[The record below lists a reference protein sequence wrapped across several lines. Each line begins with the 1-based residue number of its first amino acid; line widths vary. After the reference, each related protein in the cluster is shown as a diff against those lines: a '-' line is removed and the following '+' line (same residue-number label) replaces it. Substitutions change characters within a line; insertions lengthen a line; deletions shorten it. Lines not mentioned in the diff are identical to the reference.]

1 MSTNEQKTE
10 LQEMKVENTEKR
22 EERSDRLLLNVE
34 YLPCLNFA
42 MTQNGRQCLEYCELT
57 NHSDNDIHDL
67 TINIEGDYII
77 AASIAVDIIP
87 AHQTIRITDIDV
99 KPDADKLR
107 ELTESVTTK
116 FNVIISTEGQA
127 IIKKAYDLRLLA
139 FDEWSGS
146 NVMPESLASFVTPNV
161 PELSEIKVS
170 AAKYL
175 EKLTGSSALDEYQT
189 QDPNRVRAQVAAIFE
204 ALRSVGIVYAAPP
217 ASYEKEGQRIRLA
230 DKVLAEKTGTCLD
243 LSLLYASCLESCGLH
258 PILILFNGHMF
269 IGCWLIDK
277 YHYQTIS
284 DDLSL
289 LSKSI
294 ADGINELV
302 LVEAT
307 SLTNSGKVA
316 FEDAVKAAEKHIIAE
331 ENKFILFCDIYR
343 CRLENIRPLP
353 MRIDGKWE
361 TEGLAH
367 EQATKTIKE
376 LRVEEL
382 NLTGGNGKITR
393 QQIWERKLLDFSLR
407 NNLLNIRIGKK
418 AVPIASYNIEEMEN
432 NLSEGHDYQLMP
444 CPAKKKITPNEFG
457 IYDSRLYE
465 DELKTVVENELQH
478 DKLCTYHTEE
488 ELNSM
493 TKSLFRDSRTA
504 LEENGANSL
513 FIVFGLLKWYENDKS
528 VRPRYAPLLLTPV
541 DIIRKGVNNYI
552 IRKRD
557 EETTFNTTLVEMLK
571 QQHEVNLTGL
581 SPLPEDEHGTDVRKV
596 FSIVRS
602 HLTGHSK
609 WDIIEECMLG
619 LFSFNKFVMW
629 NDIHN
634 NADKLKE
641 NPIISSLINNS
652 WTDEKESAQ
661 TTSKTDIRQLDISVE
676 PHEYAIPVDVD
687 SSQMEAVVE
696 SGLGNSFILYGPPGT
711 GKSQTITNMIANA
724 LYHGKRILF
733 VAEKMAALQVVQNR
747 LAKIGLDPFCLEL
760 HSNKVT
766 KTHLLHQLQT
776 VLDIPR
782 IKTPKEYEAVSKEL
796 YNQRS
801 QLNEYMTLL
810 HSKQSSG
817 LSLYDC
823 ITRYEGIEGEEIT
836 PDRQFLQGITEQKL
850 GQTTESIA
858 QLDTVFAITGH
869 PTKNPLNG
877 LLLTDPSQSA
887 TEKLRTQL
895 TELQQHMGPVATF
908 MQSFLSQFGLGAKE
922 NISLT
927 AWAERLIKA
936 MEEMPV
942 LSPDLLR
949 IVSDS
954 SLSAEWKQ
962 AIDAGIQ
969 RESLKAKILTKN
981 APEILNADAMG
992 LKAKWQEIQDQFVVS
1007 RLFAK
1012 RSFIKSLKVYNSSI
1026 EEEDITPLIDSLM
1039 EYRRLSQDIATY
1051 ADQSKALF
1059 GIYSGKWENMQSIME
1074 KATAVISVLSEQV
1087 ASPAS
1092 VLSGKENLPT
1102 DADSIAHLRAFNKG
1116 LEELSGTITNN
1127 DLTISALQQQLPQW
1141 ISNIDK
1147 ARDWAQWCLRRKEL
1161 EENNLQCII
1170 DYLMS
1175 NENHSGLQAAKGLLK
1190 GCYRS
1195 LALEMIDSNR
1205 QLQMFNGLLFEDAI
1219 YKYRTIAKQ
1228 FQELTKKILY
1238 CKLAANIPTQALEP
1252 SAASELGILKR
1263 YIATGGRG
1271 TTIRHI
1277 IDQIPTLLPRL
1288 CPVMLM
1294 SPISV
1299 AQFIDLNQDK
1309 FDIVCFDE
1317 ASQMPTSEAVGAIAR
1332 GKALICVGD
1341 PKQMPPTSFFSTN
1354 AVDESEADIDDM
1366 ESILDD
1372 CITIS
1377 LPAKYLTWHY
1387 RSRHESL
1394 IAFSN
1399 AQYYEGKLFT
1409 FPSIDDRVSKVQFI
1423 PVKGT
1428 YDFGKTRCNRSEA
1441 EAIVKEVVRRL
1452 SDKELSKRSI
1462 GIVSF
1467 SKVQQNLIEDLLT
1480 EELAKSPEL
1489 EKAAYDVEEP
1499 IFIKNLENVQGD
1511 ERDIILF
1518 SVGYGPDKNGK
1529 VSMNFGPLN
1538 NQGGERR
1545 LNVAVSRARYE
1556 MMVFSTLQPDQ
1567 IDLRRSNAQGVQGLK
1582 YFLEFAKNGRMAI
1595 SSNQMSK
1602 ADENAEIVNAV
1613 AEEIR
1618 KMGYEVDTEVGRS
1631 QFKIDLAVS
1640 NPDDKDN
1647 YIMGIICDGKNY
1659 YETRTVRDREI
1670 CRPSVL
1676 KGLGWHLMRIWAVDW
1691 FNNKE
1696 AVIKRISSQL
1706 EQIKKGEFTEND
1718 GFTAARKTAV
1728 QQALNMAFAVN
1739 EDELISEVTN
1749 DKAET
1754 YIFAP
1759 LKTNTLAGGRKLNK
1773 TEASKILTQLIAM
1786 EQPIT
1791 ASFLQ
1796 KRLLEIYGIPK
1807 ITPELQEFIE
1817 FGDYTKYIDPASPT
1831 DNPVYWENEEA
1842 AKSYNSYR
1850 NGGNREISDVPA
1862 IEIINAAKYAVAEQA
1877 SVQLE
1882 GLKKQV
1888 TQMLGFARKVQ
1899 KTDVVVEAVI
1909 AQLLDSGELV
1919 ENNGNIYKG

>member
-1 MSTNEQKTE
+1 M
-10 LQEMKVENTEKR
+10 
-22 EERSDRLLLNVE
+22 
-34 YLPCLNFA
+34 
-42 MTQNGRQCLEYCELT
+42 
-57 NHSDNDIHDL
+57 
-67 TINIEGDYII
+67 
-77 AASIAVDIIP
+77 
-87 AHQTIRITDIDV
+87 
-99 KPDADKLR
+99 
-107 ELTESVTTK
+107 
-116 FNVIISTEGQA
+116 
-127 IIKKAYDLRLLA
+127 
-139 FDEWSGS
+139 
-146 NVMPESLASFVTPNV
+146 
-161 PELSEIKVS
+161 
-170 AAKYL
+170 
-175 EKLTGSSALDEYQT
+175 
-189 QDPNRVRAQVAAIFE
+189 
-204 ALRSVGIVYAAPP
+204 
-217 ASYEKEGQRIRLA
+217 
-230 DKVLAEKTGTCLD
+230 
-243 LSLLYASCLESCGLH
+243 
-258 PILILFNGHMF
+258 
-269 IGCWLIDK
+269 
-277 YHYQTIS
+277 
-284 DDLSL
+284 
-289 LSKSI
+289 
-294 ADGINELV
+294 
-302 LVEAT
+302 
-307 SLTNSGKVA
+307 
-316 FEDAVKAAEKHIIAE
+316 
-331 ENKFILFCDIYR
+331 
-343 CRLENIRPLP
+343 
-353 MRIDGKWE
+353 
-361 TEGLAH
+361 
-367 EQATKTIKE
+367 
-376 LRVEEL
+376 
-382 NLTGGNGKITR
+382 
-393 QQIWERKLLDFSLR
+393 
-407 NNLLNIRIGKK
+407 
-418 AVPIASYNIEEMEN
+418 
-432 NLSEGHDYQLMP
+432 
-444 CPAKKKITPNEFG
+444 
-457 IYDSRLYE
+457 
-465 DELKTVVENELQH
+465 
-478 DKLCTYHTEE
+478 
-488 ELNSM
+488 
-493 TKSLFRDSRTA
+493 
-504 LEENGANSL
+504 
-513 FIVFGLLKWYENDKS
+513 
-528 VRPRYAPLLLTPV
+528 
-541 DIIRKGVNNYI
+541 
-552 IRKRD
+552 
-557 EETTFNTTLVEMLK
+557 
-571 QQHEVNLTGL
+571 
-581 SPLPEDEHGTDVRKV
+581 
-596 FSIVRS
+596 
-602 HLTGHSK
+602 
-609 WDIIEECMLG
+609 
-619 LFSFNKFVMW
+619 
-629 NDIHN
+629 
-634 NADKLKE
+634 
-641 NPIISSLINNS
+641 
-652 WTDEKESAQ
+652 
-661 TTSKTDIRQLDISVE
+661 
-676 PHEYAIPVDVD
+676 
-687 SSQMEAVVE
+687 
-696 SGLGNSFILYGPPGT
+696 
-711 GKSQTITNMIANA
+711 
-724 LYHGKRILF
+724 
-733 VAEKMAALQVVQNR
+733 
-747 LAKIGLDPFCLEL
+747 
-760 HSNKVT
+760 
-766 KTHLLHQLQT
+766 
-776 VLDIPR
+776 
-782 IKTPKEYEAVSKEL
+782 
-796 YNQRS
+796 
-801 QLNEYMTLL
+801 
-810 HSKQSSG
+810 
-817 LSLYDC
+817 
-823 ITRYEGIEGEEIT
+823 
-836 PDRQFLQGITEQKL
+836 
-850 GQTTESIA
+850 
-858 QLDTVFAITGH
+858 
-869 PTKNPLNG
+869 
-877 LLLTDPSQSA
+877 
-887 TEKLRTQL
+887 
-895 TELQQHMGPVATF
+895 
-908 MQSFLSQFGLGAKE
+908 
-922 NISLT
+922 
-927 AWAERLIKA
+927 
-936 MEEMPV
+936 
-942 LSPDLLR
+942 
-949 IVSDS
+949 
-954 SLSAEWKQ
+954 
-962 AIDAGIQ
+962 
-969 RESLKAKILTKN
+969 
-981 APEILNADAMG
+981 
-992 LKAKWQEIQDQFVVS
+992 
-1007 RLFAK
+1007 
-1012 RSFIKSLKVYNSSI
+1012 
-1026 EEEDITPLIDSLM
+1026 
-1039 EYRRLSQDIATY
+1039 
-1051 ADQSKALF
+1051 
-1059 GIYSGKWENMQSIME
+1059 
-1074 KATAVISVLSEQV
+1074 
-1087 ASPAS
+1087 
-1092 VLSGKENLPT
+1092 
-1102 DADSIAHLRAFNKG
+1102 
-1116 LEELSGTITNN
+1116 
-1127 DLTISALQQQLPQW
+1127 
-1141 ISNIDK
+1141 
-1147 ARDWAQWCLRRKEL
+1147 
-1161 EENNLQCII
+1161 
-1170 DYLMS
+1170 
-1175 NENHSGLQAAKGLLK
+1175 
-1190 GCYRS
+1190 
-1195 LALEMIDSNR
+1195 
-1205 QLQMFNGLLFEDAI
+1205 
-1219 YKYRTIAKQ
+1219 
-1228 FQELTKKILY
+1228 
-1238 CKLAANIPTQALEP
+1238 
-1252 SAASELGILKR
+1252 KR

-1277 IDQIPTLLPRL
+1277 IDQIPTLLPWL

-1754 YIFAP
+1754 YVFAP

-1807 ITPELQEFIE
+1807 ISPELQEFIE